1 MHQHTVLQA
10 PFGTARKGSPR
21 ARARVLGAGLVAALL
36 LTGGAVVSAQDPSGA
51 PASGAATTLVDDTG
65 TTVTV
70 PATPQRVISLS
81 PAITEIAFAVG
92 AGDRLVGG
100 TDFDDY
106 PAEAPALPDVA
117 TYQGVL
123 MEQLVALEPD
133 LVLASGNGLTPD
145 ADIARMRDLG
155 YPVVVTYSTSVDDVL
170 TDIRLIGTA
179 LGGDAA
185 PSADALATRMGT
197 DLADIERLAAATASR
212 PRTFYETGDDPELY
226 GVAPGSFAADMVER
240 GGGEAITTGDPAVW
254 TMPVERLVAA
264 DPQVILLGD
273 AAYGVCPDMV
283 AARDGWSDMS
293 AVRSG
298 SIEPVNDIVI
308 TRPGPRLAQGLAS
321 VTRAIH
327 PELVAQLSSYP
338 ADPPMCSASASPAS
352 ASPAASGGQP

>member
-10 PFGTARKGSPR
+10 PFGTARKGSR
-21 ARARVLGAGLVAALL
+21 HARARVLGVGLVAALL
-36 LTGGAVVSAQDPSGA
+36 TGGAVASAQDPSGA
-51 PASGAATTLVDDTG
+51 PASASMTTLVDDTG

-70 PATPQRVISLS
+70 PAIPQRVISLS
-81 PAITEIAFAVG
+81 PAITEIAFAAG

-106 PAEAPALPDVA
+106 PPEAPALPDVA

-123 MEQLVALEPD
+123 MEQLVALDPD

-170 TDIRLIGTA
+170 TDIQLIGTA
-179 LGGDAA
+179 LGGDAT
-185 PSADALATRMGT
+185 PGADALATRMRT
-197 DLADIERLAAATASR
+197 DLADIERLAAAAASR

-273 AAYGVCPDMV
+273 AAYGVCPDTV
-283 AARDGWSDMS
+283 AARDGWADLS

-327 PELVAQLSSYP
+327 PELAAELSSYP
-338 ADPPMCSASASPAS
+338 ADPPMCSAT